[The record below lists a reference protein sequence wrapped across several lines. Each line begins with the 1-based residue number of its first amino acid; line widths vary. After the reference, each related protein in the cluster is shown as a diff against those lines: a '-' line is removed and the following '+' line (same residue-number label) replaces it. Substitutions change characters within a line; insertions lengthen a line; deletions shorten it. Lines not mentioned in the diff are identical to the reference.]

1 MQSLKAVL
9 GGLLFLVQFLRKG
22 KNVSKRDRFEQRT
35 TIITNFATILKHNK
49 MKKVIYLLG
58 IMFLMVGAVKA
69 QDTKAEIGPEI
80 EFEKVVHDYGDVPF
94 NGNGECEFRFTNTGN
109 EPLLIQKPKSSCGC
123 TIPSWPNEP
132 ILPGESD
139 VIKVTYRTNRAG
151 NINKTVTVTSNALKN
166 STVVLRI
173 KGRVLEQAAEAM
185 PEKKNDFG
193 NGSPVNNH

>member
-1 MQSLKAVL
+1 
-9 GGLLFLVQFLRKG
+9 
-22 KNVSKRDRFEQRT
+22 
-35 TIITNFATILKHNK
+35 

-58 IMFLMVGAVKA
+58 IMLLFAGVAKA
-69 QDTKAEIGPEI
+69 QDSKPAIGPEI
-80 EFEKVVHDYGDVPF
+80 EFEKVVHDYGEIPF

-166 STVVLRI
+166 SNVVLRI
-173 KGRVLEQAAEAM
+173 KGRVLDQPTEAM

-193 NGSPVNNH
+193 TGSPVNNQ

>member
-1 MQSLKAVL
+1 
-9 GGLLFLVQFLRKG
+9 
-22 KNVSKRDRFEQRT
+22 
-35 TIITNFATILKHNK
+35 

-58 IMFLMVGAVKA
+58 IMLLMAGVAKA
-69 QDTKAEIGPEI
+69 QDKKATMGPEI
-80 EFEKVVHDYGDVPF
+80 EFEKVVHDYGDVPY
-94 NGNGECEFRFTNTGN
+94 NGNGECEFRFTNTGT
-109 EPLLIQKPKSSCGC
+109 EPLLVQKPKSSCGC

-151 NINKTVTVTSNALKN
+151 NINKTVTVTSNAVKN

-173 KGRVLEQAAEAM
+173 KGRVLDQPKEAL
-185 PEKKNDFG
+185 PEKNSGFS